1 MSKSKNNTQHFKNI
15 INNQFKQ
22 FEINVE
28 KEFVDCKNNVNICY
42 SKYEFDN
49 IDNKIFDI
57 YETFKNNVAK
67 HIDNLH
73 NKNLKELLN
82 IKNVYVK
89 NNIINYISNELQNKI
104 KNVIS
109 LYILKCIE
117 HYDILYDKYIY
128 EIEKYEHKQLI
139 NLKNTNDNY
148 KYIML
153 GLIIIIIILI
163 CHFNF

>member
-28 KEFVDCKNNVNICY
+28 KEFVDYKNNIDICY

-49 IDNKIFDI
+49 IDDKTFDI
-57 YETFKNNVAK
+57 YKKFENNIIK
-67 HIDNLH
+67 HINNLH
-73 NKNLKELLN
+73 NKNLKESLN
-82 IKNVYVK
+82 INNVYVK
-89 NNIINYISNELQNKI
+89 NNIINYINNELQNKI

-109 LYILKCIE
+109 SYILKCIE
-117 HYDILYDKYIY
+117 YNSILYSKYIY
-128 EIEKYEHKQLI
+128 EIEEYEYKQLI
-139 NLKNTNDNY
+139 NLKNINDNY